1 MGFAWVVFFAIIGNR
16 PYCLL
21 VVLFVSRVTSP
32 FALGPSSALFCP
44 QPQPIKP
51 LPPKPTRKPRQSAKP
66 TSTTATTPPLA
77 TLTTNNVDDV
87 NRGVD
92 SRVTD
97 DPFEGGFVAQDT
109 GVDLEAAARR
119 RVSVGADISVL
130 FSNKTIPR
138 PKRIPAQGESN
149 TDPFVSLSSCPYLHL
164 HLVSDPPSDPLTNPF
179 R

>member
-77 TLTTNNVDDV
+77 TLTTNNVDNV

-92 SRVTD
+92 GRVTD

-119 RVSVGADISVL
+119 RVSWWFFIL
-130 FSNKTIPR
+130 FQQYDVAIKPNEEIWSPNP
-138 PKRIPAQGESN
+138 
-149 TDPFVSLSSCPYLHL
+149 LC
-164 HLVSDPPSDPLTNPF
+164 PPSPCLRPAG
-179 R
+179 